1 MGKHAHKS
9 SRWMALCG
17 LGRAVSSYHTISDF
31 ILNLERQPRQAN
43 YATARAMPV
52 NTQASSFTIGGGEPQ
67 IHYEPPSPSEA
78 IFHRCWHCL
87 SSPSMVEGDDGDRV
101 DEAAR
106 GGEGRR
112 AQRGRTRDQQ
122 FLAANFVRWLVR

>member
-1 MGKHAHKS
+1 
-9 SRWMALCG
+9 
-17 LGRAVSSYHTISDF
+17 
-31 ILNLERQPRQAN
+31 
-43 YATARAMPV
+43 MPV
-52 NTQASSFTIGGGEPQ
+52 NTQASSFTIIGGEPQ

-106 GGEGRR
+106 GGREGVLK
-112 AQRGRTRDQQ
+112 GDEGPTV
-122 FLAANFVRWLVR
+122 FGG